1 MKILYSH
8 CENFNNSSKNA
19 SEKWTTKL
27 GIYILKQ
34 DKIKMCKNKIS
45 VRNKKTHT
53 NIKGF

>member
-45 VRNKKTHT
+45 VRNKNTHT